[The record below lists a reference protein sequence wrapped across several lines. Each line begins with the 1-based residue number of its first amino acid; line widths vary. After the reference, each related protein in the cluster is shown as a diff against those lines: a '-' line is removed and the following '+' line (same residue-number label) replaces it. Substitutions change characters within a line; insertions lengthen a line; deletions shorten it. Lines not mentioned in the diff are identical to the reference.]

1 MNLCRIGTIF
11 PLVCFLQVHFS
22 RGFAMA
28 SASRSGSGQRKAKS
42 RGTGSRHVVNDVLG
56 MASVL
61 LQSRRDA
68 AVEQIEVVAQAVR
81 DFSNELDGIA
91 FAQDYAEE
99 AAEALDDLAVYV
111 GETEPA
117 QMLTDLEGT
126 ARRNPAITLA
136 FVVFSGIALT

>member
-1 MNLCRIGTIF
+1 M
-11 PLVCFLQVHFS
+11 V
-22 RGFAMA
+22 

-61 LQSRRDA
+61 LQSRRNA
-68 AVEQIEVVAQAVR
+68 AVEKIEDVAQAVR
-81 DFSNELDGIA
+81 DFGDELDGMA
-91 FAQDYAEE
+91 FAQDYVAE
-99 AAEALDDLAVYV
+99 AAEALDDLAFYV

-117 QMLTDLEGT
+117 QMLDDLESI

-136 FVVFSGIALT
+136 VVVVSGIAMTQIFRSWWPQYQAQGR